1 MHGIIKVFSF
11 SKDIF
16 PGIYQMIGL
25 IRFHSSIVPF
35 QGETI
40 NNIQAEQ
47 SQRDGRDH
55 DEDDTQNDR
64 FY

>member
-1 MHGIIKVFSF
+1 
-11 SKDIF
+11 
-16 PGIYQMIGL
+16 MIGL